1 MKITS
6 FSILLTLLLL
16 ISSRARSDY
25 PTAPKLKLLTQNGV
39 IELSDLK
46 GKLVYINFWASWCR
60 PCKESFP
67 WMIEMKKK
75 FENYP
80 FEIISINLDTDK
92 SLADKFLSTQAI
104 NFPIAFDPD
113 AIIANEYGIE
123 GMPSSYLIDDKGQLR
138 LRYIGF
144 WNKSRKDNE
153 EVIQD
158 LLEEIKIKKLH

>member
-6 FSILLTLLLL
+6 FSILLTLILL

-25 PTAPKLKLLTQNGV
+25 PTAPKLQLLTQNGV

-67 WMIEMKKK
+67 WLIEMKKK

-113 AIIANEYGIE
+113 EKIANEYGIE

>member
-6 FSILLTLLLL
+6 VSILLTLMLL
-16 ISSRARSDY
+16 ISSRGHSDY
-25 PTAPKLKLLTQNGV
+25 PTAPQLKLLTQNGV

-67 WMIEMKKK
+67 WMIEMKNK
-75 FENYP
+75 FEKYP
-80 FEIISINLDTDK
+80 FEIISINLDSDK
-92 SLADKFLSTQAI
+92 SLADKFLSTQEI
-104 NFPIAFDPD
+104 NFPNAFDPD
-113 AIIANEYGIE
+113 AKIANEYGIE
-123 GMPSSYLIDDKGQLR
+123 GMPSSYLIDGKGQLR

-153 EVIQD
+153 KIIHD
-158 LLEEIKIKKLH
+158 LLEEIKIQK

>member
-6 FSILLTLLLL
+6 FTTLLTLMLLL
-16 ISSRARSDY
+16 SNMARSDY
-25 PTAPKLKLLTQNGV
+25 PIAPDLKLLTQNGV

-67 WMIEMKKK
+67 WLIEMKEKFKK
-75 FENYP
+75 HP
-80 FEIISINLDTDK
+80 FEIISINLDIDK
-92 SLADKFLSTQAI
+92 SLADKFISTQDI

-113 AIIANEYGIE
+113 AKVANEYGIE

-153 EVIQD
+153 KIIHD
-158 LLEEIKIKKLH
+158 LLEEIKVKK

>member
-104 NFPIAFDPD
+104 NFPMAFDPD
-113 AIIANEYGIE
+113 AKIANEYAIE
-123 GMPSSYLIDDKGQLR
+123 GMPSSYLIDEKGQLR
-138 LRYIGF
+138 IRYIGF
-144 WNKSRKDNE
+144 WKKSRKDNE
-153 EVIQD
+153 EVIHD